1 MGVGGGSLSIPGR
14 SQPNSLKMLLVLAV
28 AAAVSAHS
36 GQDYK
41 MFMKWA
47 NGKAMESCWG
57 EDNVKLWTVNMKK
70 AVSKCMQEDAPELDL
85 PPFRYM
91 NRFTNS
97 LVSMANSRS
106 QDQDLYKMMKFMM
119 MMKMMQQVGSNN
131 QDHHSFRTASR
142 DGYADETGK
151 YRNNFDHQMMDRM
164 DNGNMMENMMKMMS
178 RMMNKEG
185 QYERSE
191 YDNMDMYDM
200 FSKMYNS
207 NKYDKY
213 NRHDNHDSNSR
224 SYDDMSPMMRR
235 FMSKRQADDSLQLN
249 DRLKEKLEHVM
260 EEHVS
265 EMSNMTCVLREMNVL
280 NSRNNID
287 IAAMK
292 ADTENYNM
300 PSQWFKQKYFSIL
313 DNCYEVAENQPAE
326 LDNMFNVNG
335 NNELRNMG
343 KIKSFLTCCKGA
355 KMRLCMNNDTKKKI
369 EANFGPV
376 EELLQSFNNQINEEQ
391 LFFMVNEILQGSDE
405 EYWW

>member
-1 MGVGGGSLSIPGR
+1 
-14 SQPNSLKMLLVLAV
+14 
-28 AAAVSAHS
+28 
-36 GQDYK
+36 
-41 MFMKWA
+41 
-47 NGKAMESCWG
+47 
-57 EDNVKLWTVNMKK
+57 
-70 AVSKCMQEDAPELDL
+70 
-85 PPFRYM
+85 
-91 NRFTNS
+91 
-97 LVSMANSRS
+97 
-106 QDQDLYKMMKFMM
+106 
-119 MMKMMQQVGSNN
+119 
-131 QDHHSFRTASR
+131 
-142 DGYADETGK
+142 
-151 YRNNFDHQMMDRM
+151 
-164 DNGNMMENMMKMMS
+164 MS

-191 YDNMDMYDM
+191 YDNMNMYDM
-200 FSKMYNS
+200 FSKMYNY
-207 NKYDKY
+207 NKY
-213 NRHDNHDSNSR
+213 NRHDNHDSNYR

-280 NSRNNID
+280 NRLN
-287 IAAMK
+287 
-292 ADTENYNM
+292 
-300 PSQWFKQKYFSIL
+300 
-313 DNCYEVAENQPAE
+313 
-326 LDNMFNVNG
+326 NMFNVNG

>member
-1 MGVGGGSLSIPGR
+1 MGSWRGFVIPGR
-14 SQPNSLKMLLVLAV
+14 SQPNSLKMKVLLVLAV

-36 GQDYK
+36 GEDYK
-41 MFMKWA
+41 MFMKRA
-47 NGKAMESCWG
+47 KGKAMESCWG
-57 EDNVKLWTVNMKK
+57 EDNMKLVTLNMKK

-119 MMKMMQQVGSNN
+119 MMKMMQQVGSDN
-131 QDHHSFRTASR
+131 QDHHNFRDS
-142 DGYADETGK
+142 TGAK
-151 YRNNFDHQMMDRM
+151 YRNNFNDQIMDRM

-185 QYERSE
+185 
-191 YDNMDMYDM
+191 
-200 FSKMYNS
+200 
-207 NKYDKY
+207 KYDKY
-213 NRHDNHDSNSR
+213 NRHDNHDSKYR

-280 NSRNNID
+280 N
-287 IAAMK
+287 
-292 ADTENYNM
+292 
-300 PSQWFKQKYFSIL
+300 
-313 DNCYEVAENQPAE
+313 
-326 LDNMFNVNG
+326 
-335 NNELRNMG
+335 
-343 KIKSFLTCCKGA
+343 
-355 KMRLCMNNDTKKKI
+355 
-369 EANFGPV
+369 
-376 EELLQSFNNQINEEQ
+376 
-391 LFFMVNEILQGSDE
+391 
-405 EYWW
+405 

>member
-1 MGVGGGSLSIPGR
+1 MGSWRGFVIPGR
-14 SQPNSLKMLLVLAV
+14 SQPNSLKMKVLLVLAV

-36 GQDYK
+36 GEDYK

-47 NGKAMESCWG
+47 KGKAMESCWG
-57 EDNVKLWTVNMKK
+57 EDNMKLLTLNMKK

-131 QDHHSFRTASR
+131 QDHHNFRSGSE
-142 DGYADETGK
+142 DSK
-151 YRNNFDHQMMDRM
+151 YRNNFDHQIMDRM
-164 DNGNMMENMMKMMS
+164 DNGNMMKMMS

-207 NKYDKY
+207 NKY
-213 NRHDNHDSNSR
+213 R

-280 NSRNNID
+280 I
-287 IAAMK
+287 
-292 ADTENYNM
+292 
-300 PSQWFKQKYFSIL
+300 
-313 DNCYEVAENQPAE
+313 
-326 LDNMFNVNG
+326 
-335 NNELRNMG
+335 MG
-343 KIKSFLTCCKGA
+343 
-355 KMRLCMNNDTKKKI
+355 
-369 EANFGPV
+369 
-376 EELLQSFNNQINEEQ
+376 
-391 LFFMVNEILQGSDE
+391 
-405 EYWW
+405 

>member
-1 MGVGGGSLSIPGR
+1 MGSWRGFVIPGR
-14 SQPNSLKMLLVLAV
+14 SQPNSLKMKVLLVLAV

-36 GQDYK
+36 GEDYK

-47 NGKAMESCWG
+47 KGKATESCWG
-57 EDNVKLWTVNMKK
+57 EDNMKLLTLNMKK

-106 QDQDLYKMMKFMM
+106 QDQDLFKM

-151 YRNNFDHQMMDRM
+151 YRNNCDHQMMDRM

-191 YDNMDMYDM
+191 YD
-200 FSKMYNS
+200 
-207 NKYDKY
+207 KY
-213 NRHDNHDSNSR
+213 NRHDNHDSNYR

-235 FMSKRQADDSLQLN
+235 FMSKRQA
-249 DRLKEKLEHVM
+249 
-260 EEHVS
+260 
-265 EMSNMTCVLREMNVL
+265 
-280 NSRNNID
+280 
-287 IAAMK
+287 
-292 ADTENYNM
+292 
-300 PSQWFKQKYFSIL
+300 
-313 DNCYEVAENQPAE
+313 
-326 LDNMFNVNG
+326 
-335 NNELRNMG
+335 
-343 KIKSFLTCCKGA
+343 
-355 KMRLCMNNDTKKKI
+355 
-369 EANFGPV
+369 
-376 EELLQSFNNQINEEQ
+376 
-391 LFFMVNEILQGSDE
+391 
-405 EYWW
+405 

>member
-1 MGVGGGSLSIPGR
+1 MGSWRGFVIPGR
-14 SQPNSLKMLLVLAV
+14 SQPNSLKMKVLLVLAIV
-28 AAAVSAHS
+28 AAVSAHS
-36 GQDYK
+36 GEDYK

-47 NGKAMESCWG
+47 KGKAMESCWG
-57 EDNVKLWTVNMKK
+57 EDNMKLLTLNMKK

-119 MMKMMQQVGSNN
+119 MMKMMQQVGSDN
-131 QDHHSFRTASR
+131 QEHHNFRDS
-142 DGYADETGK
+142 TGAK

-164 DNGNMMENMMKMMS
+164 DN
-178 RMMNKEG
+178 
-185 QYERSE
+185 
-191 YDNMDMYDM
+191 DNMDMYDM

-213 NRHDNHDSNSR
+213 NRHDNHDSNYR

-280 NSRNNID
+280 NRLN
-287 IAAMK
+287 
-292 ADTENYNM
+292 
-300 PSQWFKQKYFSIL
+300 
-313 DNCYEVAENQPAE
+313 
-326 LDNMFNVNG
+326 NMFNVNG

-376 EELLQSFNNQINEEQ
+376 EELLQSFNNQIN
-391 LFFMVNEILQGSDE
+391 
-405 EYWW
+405 

>member
-1 MGVGGGSLSIPGR
+1 
-14 SQPNSLKMLLVLAV
+14 
-28 AAAVSAHS
+28 
-36 GQDYK
+36 
-41 MFMKWA
+41 
-47 NGKAMESCWG
+47 
-57 EDNVKLWTVNMKK
+57 
-70 AVSKCMQEDAPELDL
+70 
-85 PPFRYM
+85 
-91 NRFTNS
+91 
-97 LVSMANSRS
+97 
-106 QDQDLYKMMKFMM
+106 

-131 QDHHSFRTASR
+131 QDHHSFRSGSE
-142 DGYADETGK
+142 DSK

-213 NRHDNHDSNSR
+213 NRHDNHDSNYR

-280 NSRNNID
+280 NSRN
-287 IAAMK
+287 
-292 ADTENYNM
+292 
-300 PSQWFKQKYFSIL
+300 
-313 DNCYEVAENQPAE
+313 
-326 LDNMFNVNG
+326 
-335 NNELRNMG
+335 NMG

>member
-1 MGVGGGSLSIPGR
+1 MGSWRGFVIPGR
-14 SQPNSLKMLLVLAV
+14 SQPNSLKMKVLLVLAV

-36 GQDYK
+36 GEDYK

-47 NGKAMESCWG
+47 KGKAMESCWG
-57 EDNVKLWTVNMKK
+57 EDNMKLLTLNMKK

-106 QDQDLYKMMKFMM
+106 QDQDLYKMMK
-119 MMKMMQQVGSNN
+119 
-131 QDHHSFRTASR
+131 
-142 DGYADETGK
+142 
-151 YRNNFDHQMMDRM
+151 
-164 DNGNMMENMMKMMS
+164 NMMKMMS

-213 NRHDNHDSNSR
+213 NRHDNHDSNYR
-224 SYDDMSPMMRR
+224 SYDDMSPMTRR

-355 KMRLCMNNDTKKKI
+355 KMRLCMNNDTKQKI
-369 EANFGPV
+369 EADFGPV

-391 LFFMVNEILQGSDE
+391 LFFMVNEIIQGSDE

>member
-1 MGVGGGSLSIPGR
+1 MGSWRGFVIPGR
-14 SQPNSLKMLLVLAV
+14 SQPNSLKMKVLLVLAV
-28 AAAVSAHS
+28 VAAVSAHS
-36 GQDYK
+36 GEDYK

-47 NGKAMESCWG
+47 KGKAMESCWG
-57 EDNVKLWTVNMKK
+57 EDNMKLLTLNMKK

-106 QDQDLYKMMKFMM
+106 QDQDLYKMMKI
-119 MMKMMQQVGSNN
+119 
-131 QDHHSFRTASR
+131 
-142 DGYADETGK
+142 
-151 YRNNFDHQMMDRM
+151 
-164 DNGNMMENMMKMMS
+164 MS

-213 NRHDNHDSNSR
+213 NRHDNHDSNYR

-260 EEHVS
+260 E
-265 EMSNMTCVLREMNVL
+265 
-280 NSRNNID
+280 
-287 IAAMK
+287 A
-292 ADTENYNM
+292 
-300 PSQWFKQKYFSIL
+300 
-313 DNCYEVAENQPAE
+313 
-326 LDNMFNVNG
+326 
-335 NNELRNMG
+335 
-343 KIKSFLTCCKGA
+343 
-355 KMRLCMNNDTKKKI
+355 
-369 EANFGPV
+369 
-376 EELLQSFNNQINEEQ
+376 
-391 LFFMVNEILQGSDE
+391 
-405 EYWW
+405 

>member
-1 MGVGGGSLSIPGR
+1 
-14 SQPNSLKMLLVLAV
+14 
-28 AAAVSAHS
+28 
-36 GQDYK
+36 
-41 MFMKWA
+41 MKWA
-47 NGKAMESCWG
+47 KGKAMESCWG
-57 EDNVKLWTVNMKK
+57 EDNMKLLTLNMKK

-91 NRFTNS
+91 NGFTNS

-131 QDHHSFRTASR
+131 QDHHNFRSSSE
-142 DGYADETGK
+142 DSK

-185 QYERSE
+185 QYEGSE

-207 NKYDKY
+207 NKY
-213 NRHDNHDSNSR
+213 NRHDNHDSKYR

-265 EMSNMTCVLREMNVL
+265 EMSNMTGVLREMNVL

-300 PSQWFKQKYFSIL
+300 PS
-313 DNCYEVAENQPAE
+313 P
-326 LDNMFNVNG
+326 
-335 NNELRNMG
+335 
-343 KIKSFLTCCKGA
+343 
-355 KMRLCMNNDTKKKI
+355 
-369 EANFGPV
+369 
-376 EELLQSFNNQINEEQ
+376 
-391 LFFMVNEILQGSDE
+391 
-405 EYWW
+405 

>member
-1 MGVGGGSLSIPGR
+1 
-14 SQPNSLKMLLVLAV
+14 
-28 AAAVSAHS
+28 
-36 GQDYK
+36 
-41 MFMKWA
+41 
-47 NGKAMESCWG
+47 
-57 EDNVKLWTVNMKK
+57 MKK

-131 QDHHSFRTASR
+131 QDHHSFRSGSE
-142 DGYADETGK
+142 DSK

-164 DNGNMMENMMKMMS
+164 DNGNMMD
-178 RMMNKEG
+178 KEG

-213 NRHDNHDSNSR
+213 NRHDNHDSNYR

-249 DRLKEKLEHVM
+249 DRLKEKHEPH
-260 EEHVS
+260 
-265 EMSNMTCVLREMNVL
+265 
-280 NSRNNID
+280 
-287 IAAMK
+287 
-292 ADTENYNM
+292 
-300 PSQWFKQKYFSIL
+300 
-313 DNCYEVAENQPAE
+313 
-326 LDNMFNVNG
+326 
-335 NNELRNMG
+335 
-343 KIKSFLTCCKGA
+343 
-355 KMRLCMNNDTKKKI
+355 
-369 EANFGPV
+369 
-376 EELLQSFNNQINEEQ
+376 
-391 LFFMVNEILQGSDE
+391 DE
-405 EYWW
+405 EIHEQEAG

>member
-1 MGVGGGSLSIPGR
+1 MG
-14 SQPNSLKMLLVLAV
+14 
-28 AAAVSAHS
+28 
-36 GQDYK
+36 
-41 MFMKWA
+41 FMKWA
-47 NGKAMESCWG
+47 KGKAMESCWG
-57 EDNVKLWTVNMKK
+57 EDNMKLLTLNMKK

-119 MMKMMQQVGSNN
+119 MMKMMQQVGSDN
-131 QDHHSFRTASR
+131 QDHHSFRDNES
-142 DGYADETGK
+142 K

-213 NRHDNHDSNSR
+213 NRHDNHDSKYR

-265 EMSNMTCVLREMNVL
+265 EMSNMFC
-280 NSRNNID
+280 
-287 IAAMK
+287 
-292 ADTENYNM
+292 
-300 PSQWFKQKYFSIL
+300 
-313 DNCYEVAENQPAE
+313 
-326 LDNMFNVNG
+326 VNG

>member
-1 MGVGGGSLSIPGR
+1 MGSWRGFVIPGR
-14 SQPNSLKMLLVLAV
+14 SQPNSLKMKVLLVLAV

-36 GQDYK
+36 GEDYK

-47 NGKAMESCWG
+47 KGKAMESCWG
-57 EDNVKLWTVNMKK
+57 EDNMKLLTLNMKK

-91 NRFTNS
+91 NRFTNC

-119 MMKMMQQVGSNN
+119 MMKMMQQVGSDN
-131 QDHHSFRTASR
+131 QDHHNFRDS
-142 DGYADETGK
+142 TGAK

-213 NRHDNHDSNSR
+213 NRHDNHDSNYR

-292 ADTENYNM
+292 ADTENYNVSVQLLYVVVNVVLFRCPASGSSRSTS
-300 PSQWFKQKYFSIL
+300 PSWTTATRSPRTSPQSSTTCSTSTETTSSATWARSR
-313 DNCYEVAENQPAE
+313 ASSPAARE
-326 LDNMFNVNG
+326 P
-335 NNELRNMG
+335 R
-343 KIKSFLTCCKGA
+343 
-355 KMRLCMNNDTKKKI
+355 
-369 EANFGPV
+369 
-376 EELLQSFNNQINEEQ
+376 
-391 LFFMVNEILQGSDE
+391 
-405 EYWW
+405 

>member
-1 MGVGGGSLSIPGR
+1 MGSWRGFVIPGR
-14 SQPNSLKMLLVLAV
+14 SQPNSLKMKVLLVLAV

-36 GQDYK
+36 GEDYK

-47 NGKAMESCWG
+47 KGKAMESCWG
-57 EDNVKLWTVNMKK
+57 EDNMKLLTLNMKK

-106 QDQDLYKMMKFMM
+106 QDQDLYKM
-119 MMKMMQQVGSNN
+119 KML
-131 QDHHSFRTASR
+131 
-142 DGYADETGK
+142 
-151 YRNNFDHQMMDRM
+151 
-164 DNGNMMENMMKMMS
+164 S

-213 NRHDNHDSNSR
+213 NRHDNHDSNYR
-224 SYDDMSPMMRR
+224 PYDDMSPMMRR

-292 ADTENYNM
+292 ADTE
-300 PSQWFKQKYFSIL
+300 
-313 DNCYEVAENQPAE
+313 
-326 LDNMFNVNG
+326 
-335 NNELRNMG
+335 
-343 KIKSFLTCCKGA
+343 
-355 KMRLCMNNDTKKKI
+355 
-369 EANFGPV
+369 
-376 EELLQSFNNQINEEQ
+376 
-391 LFFMVNEILQGSDE
+391 
-405 EYWW
+405 

>member
-1 MGVGGGSLSIPGR
+1 MGSWRGFVIPGR
-14 SQPNSLKMLLVLAV
+14 SQPNSLKMKVLLVLAV

-36 GQDYK
+36 GEDYK
-41 MFMKWA
+41 MFMNWA
-47 NGKAMESCWG
+47 KGKAMESCWG
-57 EDNVKLWTVNMKK
+57 EDNVKLLTLNMKK

-119 MMKMMQQVGSNN
+119 MMKMMQQVGSDN
-131 QDHHSFRTASR
+131 QDHHNFRDS
-142 DGYADETGK
+142 TGAK

-164 DNGNMMENMMKMMS
+164 DNGNMMENMMKM
-178 RMMNKEG
+178 
-185 QYERSE
+185 
-191 YDNMDMYDM
+191 
-200 FSKMYNS
+200 
-207 NKYDKY
+207 
-213 NRHDNHDSNSR
+213 
-224 SYDDMSPMMRR
+224 MSPMMRR

-376 EELLQSFNNQINEEQ
+376 EGLLQSFNNQINEEQ
-391 LFFMVNEILQGSDE
+391 LFFMVNKILQGSDE

>member
-1 MGVGGGSLSIPGR
+1 MG
-14 SQPNSLKMLLVLAV
+14 A
-28 AAAVSAHS
+28 
-36 GQDYK
+36 
-41 MFMKWA
+41 
-47 NGKAMESCWG
+47 
-57 EDNVKLWTVNMKK
+57 
-70 AVSKCMQEDAPELDL
+70 KCMQEDAPELDL

-131 QDHHSFRTASR
+131 QDHHNFRSGSE
-142 DGYADETGK
+142 DSK
-151 YRNNFDHQMMDRM
+151 YRNNFDHQIMDRM

-207 NKYDKY
+207 NKYNK
-213 NRHDNHDSNSR
+213 HDNHDSNYR

-265 EMSNMTCVLREMNVL
+265 
-280 NSRNNID
+280 
-287 IAAMK
+287 
-292 ADTENYNM
+292 
-300 PSQWFKQKYFSIL
+300 
-313 DNCYEVAENQPAE
+313 
-326 LDNMFNVNG
+326 
-335 NNELRNMG
+335 
-343 KIKSFLTCCKGA
+343 
-355 KMRLCMNNDTKKKI
+355 
-369 EANFGPV
+369 
-376 EELLQSFNNQINEEQ
+376 
-391 LFFMVNEILQGSDE
+391 
-405 EYWW
+405 

>member
-1 MGVGGGSLSIPGR
+1 
-14 SQPNSLKMLLVLAV
+14 
-28 AAAVSAHS
+28 
-36 GQDYK
+36 
-41 MFMKWA
+41 
-47 NGKAMESCWG
+47 
-57 EDNVKLWTVNMKK
+57 
-70 AVSKCMQEDAPELDL
+70 MQEDAPELDL

-119 MMKMMQQVGSNN
+119 MMKMMQQVGSDN
-131 QDHHSFRTASR
+131 QDHHSFRDS
-142 DGYADETGK
+142 TGAK
-151 YRNNFDHQMMDRM
+151 YRNNFNDQIMDRM

-185 QYERSE
+185 QYEGSE

-213 NRHDNHDSNSR
+213 NRHDNHDSKYR

-300 PSQWFKQKYFSIL
+300 PSQWFKQKYFSI
-313 DNCYEVAENQPAE
+313 
-326 LDNMFNVNG
+326 
-335 NNELRNMG
+335 
-343 KIKSFLTCCKGA
+343 
-355 KMRLCMNNDTKKKI
+355 
-369 EANFGPV
+369 
-376 EELLQSFNNQINEEQ
+376 
-391 LFFMVNEILQGSDE
+391 
-405 EYWW
+405 

>member
-1 MGVGGGSLSIPGR
+1 MGSWRGFVIPGR
-14 SQPNSLKMLLVLAV
+14 SQPNSLKMKVLLVLAV

-36 GQDYK
+36 GEDYK

-47 NGKAMESCWG
+47 KGKAMESCWG
-57 EDNVKLWTVNMKK
+57 EDNMKLLTLNMKK

-119 MMKMMQQVGSNN
+119 
-131 QDHHSFRTASR
+131 
-142 DGYADETGK
+142 
-151 YRNNFDHQMMDRM
+151 
-164 DNGNMMENMMKMMS
+164 KMMS
-178 RMMNKEG
+178 RIMNKEG

-213 NRHDNHDSNSR
+213 NRHDNHDSNYR

-280 NSRNNID
+280 
-287 IAAMK
+287 
-292 ADTENYNM
+292 
-300 PSQWFKQKYFSIL
+300 
-313 DNCYEVAENQPAE
+313 
-326 LDNMFNVNG
+326 
-335 NNELRNMG
+335 
-343 KIKSFLTCCKGA
+343 
-355 KMRLCMNNDTKKKI
+355 
-369 EANFGPV
+369 
-376 EELLQSFNNQINEEQ
+376 
-391 LFFMVNEILQGSDE
+391 
-405 EYWW
+405 

>member
-1 MGVGGGSLSIPGR
+1 
-14 SQPNSLKMLLVLAV
+14 
-28 AAAVSAHS
+28 
-36 GQDYK
+36 
-41 MFMKWA
+41 
-47 NGKAMESCWG
+47 
-57 EDNVKLWTVNMKK
+57 
-70 AVSKCMQEDAPELDL
+70 
-85 PPFRYM
+85 
-91 NRFTNS
+91 
-97 LVSMANSRS
+97 
-106 QDQDLYKMMKFMM
+106 
-119 MMKMMQQVGSNN
+119 
-131 QDHHSFRTASR
+131 
-142 DGYADETGK
+142 
-151 YRNNFDHQMMDRM
+151 MMDRM

-213 NRHDNHDSNSR
+213 NHDSKYR

-326 LDNMFNVNG
+326 LDNM
-335 NNELRNMG
+335 G

-391 LFFMVNEILQGSDE
+391 LF
-405 EYWW
+405 